1 MLRLLKNFIALLEWF
16 EKKWRWG
23 FWLYVVLAGLVTFE
37 VIARYFFH
45 TPHDWFLE
53 IAILLSVLSGFWGAA
68 ITTWENHHISLDI
81 VYVKLKPRWRR
92 RVDVFNSLVGTIVSA
107 ILAFYVIQQ
116 AIFLNNI
123 DARYSSVIATP
134 FSYQTLGVAMGLV
147 ISAIYFF
154 GRLVKILIQDTPDN
168 QLSR

>member
-1 MLRLLKNFIALLEWF
+1 MLSLLKNFIALLEWF

-23 FWLYVVLAGLVTFE
+23 FWIYVVLAGLVTFE
-37 VIARYFFH
+37 VICRYFFH

-68 ITTWENHHISLDI
+68 ITTWKNHHISLEI
-81 VYVKLKPRWRR
+81 VFVRLNPRWRR
-92 RVDVFNSLVGTIVSA
+92 RVDVFNSLVAAIVSA
-107 ILAFYVIQQ
+107 IMAFYVIEQ

-123 DARYSSVIATP
+123 NARYSSSIATP

-154 GRLVKILIQDTPDN
+154 GRLLKIMIHDTSNN
-168 QLSR
+168 QQTR